1 LQHRVKLGGLA
12 VAAVTALSGLSVVGL
27 ASSASSAVTIPA
39 KPYDF
44 NGDGYVDEAIGSPYG
59 TVSGHQYAGFVNI
72 IYGSSAG
79 LNTNEHQVF
88 SQNSTN
94 VPGAAETSDHFGYSL
109 ASGDFDHDG
118 FADLAVGVP
127 DEDTGNG
134 ANAGGLAYLWGSPS
148 GLVADPNTWDEEPG
162 TPGAGHRFGES
173 LSVGDIERDG
183 HPELFFTVP
192 GTSQFGWFFFSDVA
206 ASAAGRTASAGKPTT
221 RSSVKSV
228 IDAKT
233 GKSVEAQAG
242 TLSLDD
248 VNNSWLAAG
257 DVTGD
262 GHDDVV
268 YAWNDADWPTPE
280 ERHGFVVYPGT
291 ADGDLDDAA
300 AVVIINVNVNS
311 ATVGDFD
318 GDGFGDVAL
327 GQTPDADHL
336 GGQVTVFKGA
346 ATNVSVEPDAFYAV
360 HQDTPSVPGGGEAG
374 DAFGASVAAGDITN
388 DGTADLVVGAP
399 TEDISTAADAGATF
413 VLRGSATGLTGVG
426 SQMITQ
432 NTSGVPG
439 GCEQGDKFGT
449 QVTLLDNNRDNFA
462 DLTGGAPAENAGDG
476 MISWLKGTT
485 DGVTGT
491 GSIGIGPGTFGVTGK
506 KAEIGRRLGR
516 LG

>member
-1 LQHRVKLGGLA
+1 MQYRVKLGGLA
-12 VAAVTALSGLSVVGL
+12 AAAVTALSGLGLVGL
-27 ASSASSAVTIPA
+27 APSASAAVTIPA

-44 NGDGYVDEAIGSPYG
+44 NGDGFADEAIGSPYG
-59 TVSGHQYAGFVNI
+59 TVSGHRYAGFVNI
-72 IYGSSAG
+72 IYGSSSG
-79 LNTNEHQVF
+79 LNTSKRQVF

-94 VPGAAETSDHFGYSL
+94 VPGAAEVSDHFGYSL

-134 ANAGGLAYLWGSPS
+134 ANAGGIAYLWGTQN
-148 GLVADPNTWDEEPG
+148 GLVADPNTWDDEPAA
-162 TPGAGHRFGES
+162 PGAGHRFGES

-192 GTSQFGWFFFSDVA
+192 GTSQFSWFFFSGVA
-206 ASAAGRTASAGKPTT
+206 ASAIGRTAHAGDGTS
-221 RSSVKSV
+221 RSSVKTV

-233 GKSVEAQAG
+233 GKSTDARAG
-242 TLSLDD
+242 TLSLED
-248 VNNSWLAAG
+248 VNNSWLATG

-268 YAWNDADWPTPE
+268 YAWNDADWPVPE
-280 ERHGFVVYPGT
+280 ERHGFIVYPGT
-291 ADGDLDDAA
+291 AEGGLDVEAS
-300 AVVIINVNVNS
+300 VGIINVDVNS

-327 GQTPDADHL
+327 GQTPDANRL
-336 GGQVTVFKGA
+336 GGAVTVFKGA
-346 ATNVSVEPDAFYAV
+346 ATNVSLETDASYWV
-360 HQDTPSVPGGGEAG
+360 HQDSPSVPGSGEAG
-374 DAFGASVAAGDITN
+374 DAFGASVAAGDITH

-399 TEDISTAADAGATF
+399 TEDIGTAADAGATF
-413 VLRGSATGLTGVG
+413 VLPGSATGLTGVG

-432 NTSGVPG
+432 NTAGVPG
-439 GCEQGDKFGT
+439 GCETGDKFGT
-449 QVTLLDNNRDNFA
+449 QVTLLDNNRDNVA
-462 DLTGGAPAENAGDG
+462 DLTAGAPAENAGDG
-476 MISWLKGTT
+476 MISWLKGTAT
-485 DGVTGT
+485 GVTGT
-491 GSIGIGPGTFGVTGK
+491 GSLGIGSGTFGVTGQ